1 MFYGQL
7 SEATKTDVPINEIE
21 SDIFWILLLCL
32 YGESFEN
39 AMNDTLRKPS
49 DFTNE
54 EEYKDYHLSSLID
67 LLKTTDFYDAG
78 FKDEVE
84 DKIIDCNYIEVSNV
98 CDILIHLNS
107 NTCQSTRLKSYCK
120 DYISKN
126 RVIVINQLLRHR
138 ENENERLRVSQ
149 DLDKLL
155 DE

>member
-126 RVIVINQLLRHR
+126 KEIIINQLSENR
-138 ENENERLRVSQ
+138 ENEHERSRISQ
-149 DLDKLL
+149 YLDSLLL
-155 DE
+155 D